1 MTGNRRRNNR
11 KKTLSKPA
19 KWFAAVLLVS
29 MVLTTAGCGY
39 RFSPGGDWIDSRYQ
53 TVFVDNM
60 TNTTSEPFIEIYLRT
75 GFEDQFRKSS
85 RFRLAGSKEAADLI
99 LQGTI
104 LSLSI
109 PPVAYDRFDK
119 AQEGRAVMTVNLSFE
134 EKVAG
139 KKIWSVSNFAGNE
152 TYRIDQANPNA
163 TSVSKT
169 AALQK
174 LSNDMAEKAFRSL
187 MSGF

>member
-1 MTGNRRRNNR
+1 MTGNRSGKENR
-11 KKTLSKPA
+11 KALSQTEKTLT
-19 KWFAAVLLVS
+19 VLLLI
-29 MVLTTAGCGY
+29 VLLFMPAGCGY
-39 RFSPGGDWIDSRYQ
+39 RFSPGGEWIDSRLQ
-53 TVFVDNM
+53 TVFVDNLV
-60 TNTTSEPFIEIYLRT
+60 NSTSEPFIEIYLRN

-85 RFRLAGSKEAADLI
+85 RFRLTGSKDTADLI

-104 LSLSI
+104 IALSV
-109 PPVAYDRFDK
+109 PPVAYDRYDK
-119 AQEGRAVMTVNLSFE
+119 AQEGRAVMTVNLLFE
-134 EKVAG
+134 ERDAR
-139 KKIWSVSNFAGNE
+139 KKIWAVSNFSGNE

-174 LSNDMAEKAFRSL
+174 LSNDMAEKAFRNL

>member
-1 MTGNRRRNNR
+1 MTGSRSRKENR
-11 KKTLSKPA
+11 KILWQTA
-19 KWFAAVLLVS
+19 KSLAVLLLIALLV
-29 MVLTTAGCGY
+29 MPAGCGY
-39 RFSPGGDWIDSRYQ
+39 RFSPGGDWIDSRLQ

-60 TNTTSEPFIEIYLRT
+60 VNTTSEPLIEIYLRN

-85 RFRLAGSKEAADLI
+85 RFRLSGSKDTADLI

-104 LSLSI
+104 VALSV

-119 AQEGRAVMTVNLSFE
+119 AQEGRAVMTVNLLFE
-134 EKVAG
+134 ERDAK
-139 KKIWSVSNFAGNE
+139 KKIWSVSNFSGDE
-152 TYRIDQANPNA
+152 TYQISQANPNA

-174 LSNDMAEKAFRSL
+174 LSNDMAEKAFRNL

>member
-1 MTGNRRRNNR
+1 MTGNRSGKENR
-11 KKTLSKPA
+11 KTITQTA
-19 KWFAAVLLVS
+19 KSLTVLLLVALLF
-29 MVLTTAGCGY
+29 MTAGCGY
-39 RFSPGGDWIDSRYQ
+39 RLSPGGEWIDNRLQ

-60 TNTTSEPFIEIYLRT
+60 VNSTSEPLIEIYLRN

-85 RFRLAGSKEAADLI
+85 RFRMANSKNTADLI

-104 LSLSI
+104 VALSV
-109 PPVAYDRFDK
+109 PPVAYNQYDR
-119 AQEGRAVMTVNLSFE
+119 ATEGRAVMTVNLLFE
-134 EKVAG
+134 ERAAG
-139 KKIWSVSNFAGNE
+139 KKIWAVSNFSGNE
-152 TYRIDQANPNA
+152 TFRIDQANPNA

-174 LSNDMAEKAFRSL
+174 LSNDMAEKAFRNL

>member
-1 MTGNRRRNNR
+1 VTGNRSGGKNR
-11 KKTLSKPA
+11 KTLSQTEKTLT
-19 KWFAAVLLVS
+19 VLLFI
-29 MVLTTAGCGY
+29 VLLFMPAGCGY
-39 RFSPGGDWIDSRYQ
+39 RFSPGGDWIDSRLK

-60 TNTTSEPFIEIYLRT
+60 VNSTSEPFIEIYLRN

-85 RFRLAGSKEAADLI
+85 RFRLADSKDTADLI

-104 LSLSI
+104 TALSV
-109 PPVAYDRFDK
+109 PPVAYDRYDK
-119 AQEGRAVMTVNLSFE
+119 AQEGRAVMTVNLLFE
-134 EKVAG
+134 DRDA
-139 KKIWSVSNFAGNE
+139 KKNIWTVSNFSGNE

-174 LSNDMAEKAFRSL
+174 LSNDMAEKAFRNL

>member
-1 MTGNRRRNNR
+1 VTGNRSRKETGKDRRQFAR
-11 KKTLSKPA
+11 PA
-19 KWFAAVLLVS
+19 TALLIIALLV
-29 MVLTTAGCGY
+29 MPIGCGY
-39 RFSPGGDWIDSRYQ
+39 GFSPGGEWIDSRLQ
-53 TVFVDNM
+53 TVFVDNLV
-60 TNTTSEPFIEIYLRT
+60 NSTSEPFIEIYLRN

-85 RFRLAGSKEAADLI
+85 RFRLSGSKDTADLI

-104 LSLSI
+104 TALSV
-109 PPVAYDRFDK
+109 PPVAYDRYDK
-119 AQEGRAVMTVNLSFE
+119 AQEGRAVMTVNLLFE
-134 EKVAG
+134 ERDAR
-139 KKIWSVSNFAGNE
+139 KKIWAVSNFSGNE

-174 LSNDMAEKAFRSL
+174 LSNDMAEKAFRNL

>member
-1 MTGNRRRNNR
+1 M
-11 KKTLSKPA
+11 LFVS
-19 KWFAAVLLVS
+19 LLL
-29 MVLTTAGCGY
+29 MMAGCGY
-39 RFSPGGDWIDSRYQ
+39 RFSPGGDWIDSRFQ

-60 TNTTSEPFIEIYLRT
+60 TNTTSEPFIEIYLRS
-75 GFEDQFRKSS
+75 GLEDQFRKSS

-119 AQEGRAVMTVNLSFE
+119 AQEGRAVMTVNLTFE
-134 EKVAG
+134 DRAAG
-139 KKIWSVSNFAGNE
+139 KKIWSASNFSGNE
-152 TYRIDQANPNA
+152 TYRIDQANPTA
-163 TSVSKT
+163 TSASKT

-174 LSNDMAEKAFRSL
+174 LSSDMAEKAFRNL

>member
-1 MTGNRRRNNR
+1 M
-11 KKTLSKPA
+11 KKE
-19 KWFAAVLLVS
+19 AAIQTRQGFRALLLFSLIIAV
-29 MVLTTAGCGY
+29 AGCGY
-39 RFSPGGDWIDSRYQ
+39 GFSAGGEWIDSRFQ
-53 TVFVDNM
+53 TVYVDNIV
-60 TNTTSEPFIEIYLRT
+60 NTTNEPFIEIYLRN

-85 RFRLAGSKEAADLI
+85 RFRMAGGKEAADLI

-104 LSLSI
+104 TALTV
-109 PPVAYDRFDK
+109 PPVAYDQYDK
-119 AQEGRAVMTVNLSFE
+119 ATEGRAVMTVNLLFE
-134 EKVAG
+134 ERQAR
-139 KKIWSVSNFAGNE
+139 KKIWAVSNFSGNE

-174 LSNDMAEKAFRSL
+174 LSNDMAEKAFRNL

>member
-1 MTGNRRRNNR
+1 MKE
-11 KKTLSKPA
+11 KKARQTRQGFRALLLLSLII
-19 KWFAAVLLVS
+19 AV
-29 MVLTTAGCGY
+29 AGCGY
-39 RFSPGGDWIDSRYQ
+39 RFSPGGEWIDSRLQ
-53 TVFVDNM
+53 TVFVDNIA
-60 TNTTSEPFIEIYLRT
+60 NTTSEPFIEIYLRN

-85 RFRLAGSKEAADLI
+85 RFRLANSKDMADLI

-104 LSLSI
+104 TALSV
-109 PPVAYDRFDK
+109 PPVAYDRYDK
-119 AQEGRAVMTVNLSFE
+119 AQEGRAVMTVNLLFDE
-134 EKVAG
+134 RENK
-139 KKIWSVSNFAGNE
+139 KKIWAVSNFSGNE

-174 LSNDMAEKAFRSL
+174 LSNDMAEKAFRNL

>member
-1 MTGNRRRNNR
+1 MLLLLMLISL
-11 KKTLSKPA
+11 TL
-19 KWFAAVLLVS
+19 
-29 MVLTTAGCGY
+29 MNCGY
-39 RFSPGGDWIDSRYQ
+39 RFSPGGDWIDSRFQ
-53 TVFVDNM
+53 TVFVDNIA
-60 TNTTSEPFIEIYLRT
+60 NTTGEPFIEIYLRN

-85 RFRLAGSKEAADLI
+85 RFRLANSRDTADLI

-104 LSLSI
+104 TALTV
-109 PPVAYDRFDK
+109 PPVAYDRYDK
-119 AQEGRAVMTVNLSFE
+119 AQEGRAVMTVDLLFDERAN
-134 EKVAG
+134 K
-139 KKIWSVSNFAGNE
+139 KKIWSISNFSGNE

-174 LSNDMAEKAFRSL
+174 LSNDMAEKAFRNL